1 MSSNDEEEEVV
12 FCEFISRPEG
22 KPIFKLILVIIVII
36 VLFFVIILISANTD
50 VIWLVIKII
59 CLIIF
64 YVSIVYVIIWYKK
77 RKILQGEGIVCEEE
91 GQQIIINITGSE
103 KPKTVKT
110 AVKPITTTKK
120 ETKKIGKKEQ
130 QGGPEIPPSEA
141 EVKYDVNFF
150 QGGLICYALSAIGI
164 FCCLDAFTD
173 KIDQL
178 TGGNIGVKF
187 NNTEQ
192 IFQFLEGNGKDDFF
206 KNYESSW
213 ELLKRRTNF
222 DLSLNLMFF
231 TIKELYYYGNAKYRD
246 NLKQVFKSVTGKDCF
261 ENIKD
266 VLLNSMKILRE
277 DPEDVRKEI
286 KDVMKFF
293 PTLVQLFTEGKIT
306 CGNINDSLYLLTSF
320 LINTYSIHEISS
332 FFASL
337 KRNEPE
343 ILFEVQFQTEEDLKQ
358 RGVQDFLANGGSFAA
373 LYNRHKKYLKSPGD
387 KGGRLAE
394 EVNDGYYYLFGFTAF
409 SSGVLESDQQ
419 KAKRESEQKLKDLY
433 KKLRY

>member
-1 MSSNDEEEEVV
+1 MSSNDEEEVI

-36 VLFFVIILISANTD
+36 ILFFVIILISANTD

-64 YVSIVYVIIWYKK
+64 YVSIIYVIIWYKK

-91 GQQIIINITGSE
+91 GQQIIISLARSE

-110 AVKPITTTKK
+110 AVKTTTATKK

-130 QGGPEIPPSEA
+130 QKESEIPPSEA

-150 QGGLICYALSAIGI
+150 QSGLICYALSAIGI

-192 IFQFLEGNGKDDFF
+192 IFQFLEGGKDDFF
-206 KNYESSW
+206 RNYKSSW

-231 TIKELYYYGNAKYRD
+231 TIKELYYYGNANYRD
-246 NLKQVFKSVTGKDCF
+246 NLKQVFESVTGKSCF
-261 ENIKD
+261 EDIKD

-277 DPEDVRKEI
+277 DPESVRKEI

-293 PTLVQLFTEGKIT
+293 PTLVQLFTEGAIT

-320 LINTYSIHEISS
+320 LLNTYSIHEISN

-337 KRNEPE
+337 KRGNEPE

-358 RGVQDFLANGGSFAA
+358 RGVQDFLANGDSFAT
-373 LYNRHKKYLKSPGD
+373 LYEKHKRYLKSAD
-387 KGGRLAE
+387 KGRRLAE
-394 EVNDGYYYLFGFTAF
+394 EVKDGYYYLFGFTA
-409 SSGVLESDQQ
+409 SSSRVLESDLE
-419 KAKRESEQKLKDLY
+419 KSKKESEQKLEGLY